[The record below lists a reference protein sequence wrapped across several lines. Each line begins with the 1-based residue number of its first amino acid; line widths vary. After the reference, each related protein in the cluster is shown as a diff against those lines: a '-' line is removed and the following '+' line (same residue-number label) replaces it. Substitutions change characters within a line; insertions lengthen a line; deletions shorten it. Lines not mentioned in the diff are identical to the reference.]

1 MYETAPLGSQIVPF
15 PEAPETDME
24 ALARGF
30 RGNRGKVVLRE
41 SVSVTAAGGPAPTS
55 DWKPHDLTPDMER
68 AMAVEALREARN
80 AICNVFGVLPAM
92 LNPATTGPLV
102 REGQRHLAQ
111 WMLQPIAALVAEEAA
126 AKLGLAVEIDTLR
139 RLQAFDAGSRARS
152 FTALVQGLALA
163 QEAGIDPEQAL
174 RLVDW
179 SNGGNDD

>member
-1 MYETAPLGSQIVPF
+1 
-15 PEAPETDME
+15 
-24 ALARGF
+24 
-30 RGNRGKVVLRE
+30 
-41 SVSVTAAGGPAPTS
+41 
-55 DWKPHDLTPDMER
+55 
-68 AMAVEALREARN
+68 
-80 AICNVFGVLPAM
+80 M